1 MKAPASTQTRF
12 TVVACI
18 AFAVLLLATFAVIRL
33 FVTSKLA
40 TRGGDVIGEFVQMMN
55 SINESSQKIVAI
67 TGVIDSIAFQTN
79 ILALNAAV
87 EAARAG
93 EQGRGFAVVAGEVR
107 NLAQR
112 AAASAKDIKAL
123 ISDSAEKIESGS
135 ALVGQAGQ
143 TMNGIITATT
153 NVAAIMS
160 EIMTASGEQSRG
172 IEQVNQ
178 AIAQLDNTTQQNA
191 ALVEQVAASARS
203 MQDQTGVLAD
213 VVGAFKV

>member
-178 AIAQLDNTTQQNA
+178 AIA
-191 ALVEQVAASARS
+191 
-203 MQDQTGVLAD
+203 
-213 VVGAFKV
+213 